1 MIDKNYFQFYETFY
15 ATIDTLPNKEQLK
28 YFKAICRYGLFGEQ
42 PQFSDKKD
50 LAIFLQIQFAIDNQN
65 KRRAINRENGSFGGR
80 PKAENNRQKPN
91 KTDKKQ
97 NAELNRIEM
106 KGNEEKENS
115 DSDESSDFE
124 KSLALSQNSLSSKR
138 FVKPSLKEIQEYCR
152 ERRNS
157 VNAENFFDFYE
168 SKGWLVGQSKMKDWR
183 ACVRTWEKKTQSAR
197 GTCGHTQV
205 CELSL
210 PTRYISVKWR

>member
-183 ACVRTWEKKTQSAR
+183 ACVRTWEKKTQSAVVSAEKIE
-197 GTCGHTQV
+197 T
-205 CELSL
+205 
-210 PTRYISVKWR
+210 WN

>member
-124 KSLALSQNSLSSKR
+124 KSLTLSQNSLSSKR

-183 ACVRTWEKKTQSAR
+183 ACVRTWEKKTQSAVVSAEKIE
-197 GTCGHTQV
+197 T
-205 CELSL
+205 
-210 PTRYISVKWR
+210 WN